1 MPRLS
6 NRLANAL
13 LALLALASSTA
24 FAQTPPLPT
33 SPLPPQQAVAGE
45 SAEQAFARGYQR
57 GWADA
62 AERAQ
67 QRSRQARPRA
77 CMRVK
82 VLDAVWAGERGGC
95 DATRAVSELANGRG
109 TASVPATNML
119 CGDPAPGRSKTLAV
133 EFGCGEPGYCGNE
146 IRTASAREGSTLQLA
161 CAP

>member
-1 MPRLS
+1 MPRLP
-6 NRLANAL
+6 ATL
-13 LALLALASSTA
+13 LALLVLASGTALAQSPPLP
-24 FAQTPPLPT
+24 TPPLP
-33 SPLPPQQAVAGE
+33 PPQAVVGE

-62 AERAQ
+62 VERTQ
-67 QRSRQARPRA
+67 QRPRQARPRA

-95 DATRAVSELANGRG
+95 DATRAVGDLANGRG

-133 EFGCGEPGYCGNE
+133 EFGCGEPVYCGTE
-146 IRTASAREGSTLQLA
+146 IRTASAREGSTLQLS
-161 CAP
+161 CTP

>member
-1 MPRLS
+1 MPRLP
-6 NRLANAL
+6 NTL
-13 LALLALASSTA
+13 LALLVLASTTA
-24 FAQTPPLPT
+24 IAQTPPLPT
-33 SPLPPQQAVAGE
+33 PPLPPQQAVAGE

-62 AERAQ
+62 VERAQ
-67 QRSRQARPRA
+67 QRPRQARPRA

-82 VLDAVWAGERGGC
+82 VLDALWAAERGGC
-95 DATRAVSELANGRG
+95 DATRAVSELASGRG

-133 EFGCGEPGYCGNE
+133 EFACGEPVYCGNE
-146 IRTASAREGSTLQLA
+146 IRTASAREGGTLQLS